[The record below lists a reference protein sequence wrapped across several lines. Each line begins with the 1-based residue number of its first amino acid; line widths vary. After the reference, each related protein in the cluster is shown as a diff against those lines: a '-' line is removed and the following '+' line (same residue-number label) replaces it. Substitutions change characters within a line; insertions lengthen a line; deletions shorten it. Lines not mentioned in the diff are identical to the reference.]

1 MIKSDKSDSK
11 QSKQMRERLK
21 KERVRLNKITNERD
35 FYKSELIKLQQELN
49 KSRKIKPQ
57 VITPLLIATVS
68 RIIDDQ
74 FVIIH
79 TPSGNDFLVP
89 NIHVLK
95 EELSPGITVGIDQ
108 QSLKI
113 VKIIPS
119 NVDSFIAG
127 MELDQRPKE
136 TYQDIGG
143 LDDQIRKVREVVELP
158 LSNPEIF
165 KSVGIEPPNGC
176 LLVGPPGT
184 GKTLLARAVANAT
197 DAIFLRLVG
206 SELVQKFIGEGARL
220 VRDLFSLAREKAPVV
235 LFIDE
240 IDAIAA
246 TRTNDEQISNRE
258 VQRTLMQLLAEMD
271 GFNVL
276 DQVRIIGATNR
287 PDILDPAIMRPGRFD
302 RIINFDFPDEK
313 GKREIFKIHTRK
325 MPLQDVK
332 FDKIMREW
340 DEKMSGADIKAVCI
354 EAGMEAIRESR
365 KFITSADFSS
375 AYMDFIKETRGKKKT
390 PPVYS

>member
-1 MIKSDKSDSK
+1 L
-11 QSKQMRERLK
+11 E
-21 KERVRLNKITNERD
+21 
-35 FYKSELIKLQQELN
+35 
-49 KSRKIKPQ
+49 
-57 VITPLLIATVS
+57 
-68 RIIDDQ
+68 
-74 FVIIH
+74 
-79 TPSGNDFLVP
+79 
-89 NIHVLK
+89 

-143 LDDQIRKVREVVELP
+143 LDDQIRKVREIVELP

-197 DAIFLRLVG
+197 EAIFVRLVG

-220 VRDLFSLAREKAPVV
+220 VRELFALAREKAPVV

-332 FDKIMREW
+332 FEKIMRDW

-365 KFITSADFSS
+365 KYITSADFSS